1 MPNQDAQPIR
11 SSKRGRSRQA
21 ATSITRQAIPA
32 LALALLGVLTAFAL
46 VSWEFLQQGQAQQ
59 AQHSKA
65 QHKAYSDY
73 FNGRMI
79 HLRKDVQQAASSNL
93 ARAALASTDN
103 DLHLINAEALRQAMS
118 YALRVDI
125 VPKGKAAVDLSA
137 DVPITFAGLDVIKR
151 ATQREFVGPEVSIN
165 PPGLIYAAAPITR
178 EGAVAGVLFIVF
190 SKDYWLDPLQK
201 TADEQAGQ
209 IVLEQAFDGLAAAAV
224 LQWGT
229 GNAAATT
236 ISGPLAAKNL
246 SLKFQPNAAAVT
258 EMGQWVNLLLPLLIA
273 LALSLGGIIW
283 AFARLSKRLSADNRL
298 LESNVNRMAR
308 GQAVNHE
315 GYAFETNQ
323 ATAHN
328 LGQILGSS
336 KNSDETDAPD
346 EGASNNTEPAPKK
359 RKRAAAAAAAVAS
372 TSLLDDDSDE
382 NSVED
387 LLADLDD
394 PDDDFLEVEKKPIKK
409 ASKKA
414 SVVED
419 DNFGISV
426 EEHDSASAADMG
438 VKLDP
443 DIFRAYDIRGITTTN
458 LTAEVVYWIGRAFA
472 AEARDNNMAKVAIGR
487 DGRHSSPE
495 LAAGLA
501 KGLTEGGMDVIDIG
515 MVPTPV
521 LYFATHHLKTG
532 TGIMITGSHNPPEYN
547 GLKMML
553 AGETLAEGRILRLFQ
568 RIQEHELSD
577 GAGDI
582 RAVDVETAY
591 LDRIL
596 DDVAV
601 AQPKKVVIDCGNGV
615 ASELAPK
622 LLEEMG
628 CEVVPLYCEVDGNF
642 PNHHP
647 DPAEPANL
655 ADLITV
661 VDAEKADIGLA
672 FDGDGD
678 RLGVVTPR
686 GNIIW
691 PDMLIML
698 FAQDIISRNP
708 GADII
713 YDVKC
718 SRHLNHL
725 ISESGGRPI
734 MWKTGHS
741 HIKAKMKETGALL
754 GGEFSGHICF
764 GERWFGF
771 DDALYSAARLLEIIG
786 SVEGNVDE
794 LFAQFPATF
803 STPEI
808 KIQTTDKE
816 KFNIMDKLVREGN
829 FGMGAVTSI
838 DGVRVDYD
846 DSWGLI
852 RPSNTS
858 PVLSLRF
865 EADTEDALEEVQER
879 FAVQLERV
887 DPKLKFR

>member
-11 SSKRGRSRQA
+11 SPKRGRSRQA

-46 VSWEFLQQGQAQQ
+46 IGWEFLQQGQAQH
-59 AQHSKA
+59 AQKSKA

-79 HLRKDVQQAASSNL
+79 HLSNDVQRAASSGL
-93 ARAALASTDN
+93 ARDALASTDN
-103 DLHLINAEALRQAMS
+103 NLHLINADALREAMS

-165 PPGLIYAAAPITR
+165 PPGQIYAAAPITR
-178 EGAVAGVLFIVF
+178 EGSVAGVLFIVF

-209 IVLEQAFDGLAAAAV
+209 IVLEQAFDGLAPTAV

-229 GNAAATT
+229 GNAAATI

-246 SLKFQPNAAAVT
+246 SLKFQPNTTAIA
-258 EMGQWVNLLLPLLIA
+258 EMGQWLNLLLPLLIA
-273 LALSLGGIIW
+273 LGLSLGGIIW

-298 LESNVNRMAR
+298 LEANVNRMAR
-308 GQAVNHE
+308 EQAVSHE

-323 ATAHN
+323 ATAKK
-328 LGQILGSS
+328 LALILGSTE
-336 KNSDETDAPD
+336 NSDETDAAV
-346 EGASNNTEPAPKK
+346 ASEPAPKK
-359 RKRAAAAAAAVAS
+359 RKRAAAAVAS
-372 TSLLDDDSDE
+372 ASLLDDDLDDDPDE

-387 LLADLDD
+387 LLADLDE
-394 PDDDFLEVEKKPIKK
+394 PDDDFLEVKKKPIKK
-409 ASKKA
+409 APKKA

-426 EEHDSASAADMG
+426 EEQDNASAADMG

-443 DIFRAYDIRGITTTN
+443 DIFRAYDIRGITATN

-568 RIQEHELSD
+568 RIQENELSD
-577 GAGDI
+577 GSGDI

-601 AQPKKVVIDCGNGV
+601 AQPKKVVVDCGNGV

-628 CEVVPLYCEVDGNF
+628 CEVVPLYCEVDGDF

-865 EADTEDALEEVQER
+865 EADTEDALEEVQDL

>member
-1 MPNQDAQPIR
+1 MPNQDPIP
-11 SSKRGRSRQA
+11 SQGRTRRVVAKKA
-21 ATSITRQAIPA
+21 ATSMTRQVIPA
-32 LALALLGVLTAFAL
+32 LALAALGVLTAFAL
-46 VSWEFLQQGQAQQ
+46 IGWQLLQQEQTQQ
-59 AQHSKA
+59 AQLNKA
-65 QHKAYSDY
+65 QHKAYTDY
-73 FNGRMI
+73 FNSRMI
-79 HLRKDVQQAASSNL
+79 HLRKDVQTAATSNL
-93 ARAALASTDN
+93 ARDALASTDN
-103 DLHLINAEALRQAMS
+103 NLFLTNARGIREAMA

-125 VPKGKAAVDLSA
+125 VPRGKAAVDLSA

-151 ATQREFVGPEVSIN
+151 AEQREFVGPEISIN
-165 PPGLIYAAAPITR
+165 PPGLVYAAAPITR
-178 EGAVAGVLFIVF
+178 EGAVTGVLFVVF

-209 IVLEQAFDGLAAAAV
+209 IVLEQAFEGLAPASV
-224 LQWGT
+224 LQWGK
-229 GNAAATT
+229 GNAAAIT

-246 SLKFQPNAAAVT
+246 SINYQPNVRVVT
-258 EMGQWVNLLLPLLIA
+258 ETDNWVGLLLPLLIA

-283 AFARLSKRLSADNRL
+283 AFARLRSRLNADNHL
-298 LESNVNRMAR
+298 LESNVSRLAR
-308 GQAVNHE
+308 GQAVNHD
-315 GYAFETNQ
+315 GYALATNRT
-323 ATAHN
+323 TAIN
-328 LGQILGSS
+328 ISQMFAKSGRNADAGA
-336 KNSDETDAPD
+336 APD
-346 EGASNNTEPAPKK
+346 EAASTKTTPALSSKLK
-359 RKRAAAAAAAVAS
+359 RSAAAEATS
-372 TSLLDDDSDE
+372 DSLLDNDNAED
-382 NSVED
+382 SVED

-394 PDDDFLEVEKKPIKK
+394 PDDDYLEVNKKS
-409 ASKKA
+409 AKKA
-414 SVVED
+414 SVVVD

-426 EEHDSASAADMG
+426 EEQDSASAADMG

-458 LTAEVVYWIGRAFA
+458 LTAEVVYWVGRAFA

-487 DGRHSSPE
+487 DGRHSSSE

-515 MVPTPV
+515 QVPTPV

-547 GLKMML
+547 GLKMVL

-568 RIQEHELSD
+568 RIQENELSD

-582 RAVDVETAY
+582 KAVDVETAY

-601 AQPKKVVIDCGNGV
+601 AQPKKVVVDCGNGV
-615 ASELAPK
+615 AGELAPK

-628 CEVVPLYCEVDGNF
+628 CEVVPLYCEIDGNF

-647 DPAEPANL
+647 DPADPKNL
-655 ADLITV
+655 QDLITV

-794 LFAQFPATF
+794 LFAQFPATY

-838 DGVRVDYD
+838 DGIRVDYD

-865 EADTEDALEEVQER
+865 EADTEDALEEVQDR